1 MQDFEFMQGFKTLDN
16 LDYYLPDVFFLH
28 ELLCRL
34 TITDPLE
41 DISIIS
47 KLHHNT
53 TVKLLPNE
61 EKVTYHS
68 ELDDSSKKA
77 SL

>member
-47 KLHHNT
+47 KLHYNT
-53 TVKLLPNE
+53 KLIYIYNVLT
-61 EKVTYHS
+61 KVYRMVHQKMLTCN
-68 ELDDSSKKA
+68 L
-77 SL
+77 